1 MRDKRPARRDPG
13 DECQRL
19 PDIEMRGMRSK
30 TQGVDHQQLHPDQ
43 FPDLRVGDRL
53 EIGQVGHAADAVARH
68 LETLGVVPRH
78 GHDSL
83 ARDFERP
90 CDVDLVQPDV
100 GCAAVLLLLEGI
112 VVVLAHDTGRSRR
125 RINVHGMNHRRVI
138 HEIESAHV
146 VDTARMILVLVRQQD
161 RIETAYPRTQHL
173 AAEIGAGIDHEAR
186 SAVGLDHRRG
196 AQPLVA
202 AIGRSADFAAASD
215 HRHALGGSR
224 TKNRQFHWN
233 KDTICI

>member
-1 MRDKRPARRDPG
+1 
-13 DECQRL
+13 
-19 PDIEMRGMRSK
+19 
-30 TQGVDHQQLHPDQ
+30 
-43 FPDLRVGDRL
+43 
-53 EIGQVGHAADAVARH
+53 
-68 LETLGVVPRH
+68 
-78 GHDSL
+78 
-83 ARDFERP
+83 
-90 CDVDLVQPDV
+90 
-100 GCAAVLLLLEGI
+100 
-112 VVVLAHDTGRSRR
+112 
-125 RINVHGMNHRRVI
+125 MNHRRVI

-224 TKNRQFHWN
+224 TKNRQFHWDRRYDLHLKMEN
-233 KDTICI
+233 QELKIRIYHPEEGVFGNSDVRINHCAPAGRSSRRTPSCGPLRAEAPARAAPRCRRALEYLSHRLFCYPSYRSARGRRKMLSEPQRRGAALRTGRLRTAALRSME